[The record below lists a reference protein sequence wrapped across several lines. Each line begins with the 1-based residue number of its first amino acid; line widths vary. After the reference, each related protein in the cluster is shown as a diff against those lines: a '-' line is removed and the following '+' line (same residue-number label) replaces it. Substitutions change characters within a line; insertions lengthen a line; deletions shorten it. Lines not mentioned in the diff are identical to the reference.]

1 MFTVEKQTIYYL
13 SFIIMF
19 NDIAAPFLLNKIMH
33 INIFWFRRDLRLEDN
48 TALFHALQSEHSILP
63 IFIFD
68 TDILDK
74 LENKKDARVQF
85 IHDSLLEIQ
94 VKLIEAGSS
103 LEILHGKP
111 EEAFKKLLS
120 KYKIEKVFTNN
131 DYEPYATDRD
141 NNIKILL
148 EKNNATLV
156 SYKDHVIFEKTE
168 VTKDDGKPYT
178 VFTPYSRKWKAA
190 LKEDDLKLY
199 ETEKYFSNFL
209 KIAPN
214 KIPSLKQMGFEKT
227 TQTYPS
233 KSVEAELVKKYSL
246 QRDIPSMQGTS
257 HLGLHLRFG
266 TISIRRLAKYSRNL
280 SETFLN
286 ELIWR
291 DFYHMILWHFPHVGS
306 GKAFKPAYDFIQ
318 WRDDETSFNKWCD
331 GQTGYPIVDAGM
343 RELNTTGF
351 MHNRVRMIVASFLCK
366 HLLIDWRWG
375 EAYFAEKLLDFDFAA
390 NNGGWQWAAGS
401 GCDAAPYFRI
411 FNPYLQTKKFDP
423 ELKYIRKWVP
433 EFEEFSYPKPIVEH
447 TVARERCLKVYKE
460 GLSKVES

>member
-1 MFTVEKQTIYYL
+1 M
-13 SFIIMF
+13 
-19 NDIAAPFLLNKIMH
+19 N

-48 TALFHALQSEHSILP
+48 TALFHALKDKQQVLP

-68 TDILDK
+68 EDILEK
-74 LENKKDARVQF
+74 LENKEDARVQF
-85 IHDSLLEIQ
+85 IYECLLEMQ
-94 VKLIEAGSS
+94 EKLTKIGSS
-103 LEILHGKP
+103 LEVMHGKP
-111 EEAFKKLLS
+111 LEVFKTLLK
-120 KYKIEKVFTNN
+120 KYTIEKVFTNN
-131 DYEPYATDRD
+131 DYEPYATERD
-141 NNIKILL
+141 SSIKILL
-148 EKNNATLV
+148 EKNNATLI
-156 SYKDHVIFEKTE
+156 SYKDHVIFEKDE

-178 VFTPYSRKWKAA
+178 VFTPYSRKWKVAI
-190 LKEDDLKLY
+190 KEDDLKLY
-199 ETEKYFSNFL
+199 DTEKHFDHFIKTVPKEIPLL
-209 KIAPN
+209 K
-214 KIPSLKQMGFEKT
+214 KIGFTKT
-227 TQTYPS
+227 TQSFPS
-233 KSVEAELVKKYSL
+233 KSVEAELVKKYAA
-246 QRDIPSMQGTS
+246 QRDIPSIQGTS

-291 DFYHMILWHFPHVGS
+291 DFYHMILWHFPNVGS

-318 WRDDETSFNKWCD
+318 WRDDETGYKKWCE

-343 RELNTTGF
+343 RELNATGF

-366 HLLIDWRWG
+366 HLLIDWRLG

-423 ELKYIRKWVP
+423 ELVYIKKWIP
-433 EFEEFSYPKPIVEH
+433 EFEEFTYPKPIVEH
-447 TVARERCLKVYKE
+447 TFARDRCLKVYKE
-460 GLSKVES
+460 GLAKGSLQ